1 MISFQ
6 EVDPGIPLLA
16 PIVNSAG
23 GDIVRFLL
31 AENYLAAITEQ
42 WVVITESRVAQ
53 LCRLTRDCLT
63 SSNKNSSVN
72 YSCKTLT
79 TNYRMCRPITCTEQR
94 SIYIGS

>member
-42 WVVITESRVAQ
+42 WVVITESRIAD
-53 LCRLTRDCLT
+53 CRA
-63 SSNKNSSVN
+63 V
-72 YSCKTLT
+72 
-79 TNYRMCRPITCTEQR
+79 
-94 SIYIGS
+94 

>member
-53 LCRLTRDCLT
+53 LCVQTAD
-63 SSNKNSSVN
+63 
-72 YSCKTLT
+72 
-79 TNYRMCRPITCTEQR
+79 
-94 SIYIGS
+94 